1 MWYHT
6 WSRYLI
12 PWGAEDYE
20 LVNSTLIRMERART
34 VVASASF
41 VQRAA
46 KTKPHLFL
54 VLRNVILILNV
65 RIQLYFLVL
74 CSQLKYKCK
83 LILRVKVKLKNLFF
97 ISFCLK
103 KHCERGGWMAVDHFH
118 FLSWPPDGAKHRFTC
133 RVKLA
138 PAVSKFRSGEK
149 VQGH

>member
-83 LILRVKVKLKNLFF
+83 FNY
-97 ISFCLK
+97 
-103 KHCERGGWMAVDHFH
+103 
-118 FLSWPPDGAKHRFTC
+118 
-133 RVKLA
+133 
-138 PAVSKFRSGEK
+138 
-149 VQGH
+149 

>member
-54 VLRNVILILNV
+54 VLTLSLIA
-65 RIQLYFLVL
+65 
-74 CSQLKYKCK
+74 C
-83 LILRVKVKLKNLFF
+83 VKLGRSWYYIHASAS
-97 ISFCLK
+97 IS
-103 KHCERGGWMAVDHFH
+103 
-118 FLSWPPDGAKHRFTC
+118 
-133 RVKLA
+133 VKQVLD
-138 PAVSKFRSGEK
+138 
-149 VQGH
+149 